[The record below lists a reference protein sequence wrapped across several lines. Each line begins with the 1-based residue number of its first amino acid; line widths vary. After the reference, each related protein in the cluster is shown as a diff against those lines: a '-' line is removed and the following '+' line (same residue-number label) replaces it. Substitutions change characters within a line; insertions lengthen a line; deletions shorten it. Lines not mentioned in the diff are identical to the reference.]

1 MIVAEFHVAETSQP
15 YAPLIVGRLVGEEPF
30 AGISFSTHTDL
41 GDVAELL
48 KRYLE
53 ERLK

>member
-15 YAPLIVGRLVGEEPF
+15 FALLLVGRLVGRPPF

-48 KRYLE
+48 TRYLE
-53 ERLK
+53 ERLA